1 MSAFITM
8 VQDFLYFGLAVS
20 AVIGG
25 ITVFS
30 DVYGRK
36 SKKEEYLSELEAL
49 ERIHASKKVSE
60 AVKEPEKSEEAK
72 KQ

>member
-1 MSAFITM
+1 MSTFITM
-8 VQDFLYFGLAVS
+8 VEDFLYFGIAVS

-30 DVYGRK
+30 DVYSRK
-36 SKKEEYLSELEAL
+36 SKKEEYLAELDAM
-49 ERIHASKKVSE
+49 ERIHASKKVAE
-60 AVKEPEKSEEAK
+60 ATKEPEEK